1 MQKETEKPQKVFLKD
16 YQPPAFQLSEIHLDF
31 ILNEDSSRIINT
43 TQMKSVG
50 SHKNLWLD
58 GEELT
63 LISVLLN
70 GKKPQY
76 DVSSK
81 GLMIYDVPATFE
93 LKIETETKPQEN
105 TSLEGLYKSNGVFCT
120 QCEAQ
125 GFRKITY
132 FLDRPDVMTTY
143 TVRIEADEKKYPV
156 LLSNG
161 DRISKKSLGN
171 GRHEVIWKD
180 PFKKPCYLFALVAG
194 DLGVIRDTFTTQ
206 SGKKVDLEIY
216 AVHGMQDRCHFA
228 MESLKK
234 SMKWDEERFGREY
247 DLSTYMIL
255 AVDDFNAG
263 AMENKGLNIFNSRL
277 VFADSKT
284 ATDADYFAIES
295 VIAHEYFHNWTGNR
309 VTLRDWFHLSLKEGL
324 TVFRDQEFSMDQSS
338 RALIRIDNVDDL
350 RGYQFSEDAGP
361 NAHPIRPAS
370 CFAVDNFFTG
380 TIYEKGSE
388 VIRMMQTMVGRPGFR
403 KGMDLYFERHD
414 GQAVII
420 EDFAKAIS
428 DPNKQDWS
436 QFKLWYSQAGTPH
449 VSIQEKYDAATKT
462 YTLHLE
468 QSCPPTSQEK
478 LESVTK
484 HPFHIPLVIGLLDSQ
499 TGKELT
505 VQSSKATVNSEGQTL
520 IHLKEANEKFVF
532 ENIPVRPVLSLNRQ
546 FSAPIHLNWKNK
558 PAESVLNEYLF
569 LMKNDTDA
577 FNRWESAQKIYQKS
591 YRDLIEE
598 YRTLQR
604 STVSPDVVAAFA
616 SVVNDPS
623 LDADLKAKLMALPGL
638 DYIAQLE
645 DLLDAKAFLKAHDA
659 LAEAFA
665 KENENSL
672 LKIYQEHHGKNVLS
686 LDPKDFGKRRLK
698 NKALGYLSNI
708 EKHHG
713 LVMTQMKSAHIMTDQ
728 QAGFGILLDL
738 ESPMRDEAIQ
748 WFFDRW
754 KQDSLVLNKW
764 FAHQAISIHSKTFET
779 VQKLLSHP
787 EFSLKNPNRVYSL
800 LRNFG
805 DNITQFHREDLDTYT
820 FMADQILALDKL
832 NPQVAARVSGC
843 FDVWKKLPAQGQ
855 AKAHKQ
861 LERLVASGL
870 SSNTHEILSKA
881 LQA

>member
-1 MQKETEKPQKVFLKD
+1 MQKETEKPQKVYLKD
-16 YQPPAFQLSEIHLDF
+16 YQPPAFQVSQIHLDF
-31 ILNEDSSRIINT
+31 ILNDDISRVIAT
-43 TQMKSVG
+43 TDMVATGG
-50 SHKNLWLD
+50 SKDLWLD
-58 GEELT
+58 GEEMKLV
-63 LISVLLN
+63 SVTVD
-70 GKKPQY
+70 GQKPRY
-76 DVSSK
+76 EVNAK
-81 GLMIYDVPATFE
+81 GMTIFDLPAKFQ
-93 LKIETETKPQEN
+93 LKIETESKPQEN

-125 GFRKITY
+125 GFRKVTY

-161 DRISKKSLGN
+161 DRISQKSLGN

-216 AVHGMQDRCHFA
+216 AVHGMQERCHHA

-247 DLSTYMIL
+247 DLSVYMIL

-277 VFADSKT
+277 VFADAKT

-350 RGYQFSEDAGP
+350 RGYQFAEDAGP

-428 DPNKQDWS
+428 EPNKQDWS

-449 VSIQEKYDAATKT
+449 VLIHEKYDANSKT
-462 YTLHLE
+462 YSVSLK

-478 LESVTK
+478 IEGVVK
-484 HPFHIPLVIGLLDSQ
+484 QPFHIPLVIGLLDSH
-499 TGKELT
+499 TGKEIP
-505 VQSSKATVNSEGQTL
+505 VKSAHATVNTEGQTL
-520 IHLKEANEKFVF
+520 IHLKKETETFTF
-532 ENIPVRPVLSLNRQ
+532 ENVPVKPVLSLNRQ
-546 FSAPIHLNWKNK
+546 FSAPIHLNWSDK
-558 PAESVLNEYLF
+558 AEEAVLEENLF
-569 LMKNDTDA
+569 LMKNDSDS

-591 YRDLIEE
+591 FHRLIEE

-604 STVSPDVVAAFA
+604 ATVSPDVVGAFS
-616 SVVNDPS
+616 SVVNDPN
-623 LDADLKAKLMALPGL
+623 LDADLKAKLMSLPGL

-645 DLLDAKAFLKAHDA
+645 ETIDAKAFLTAHDA

-665 KENENSL
+665 KENESAL
-672 LKIYQEHHGKNVLS
+672 LKIYQEHHGKNVMS
-686 LDPKDFGKRRLK
+686 LDPKDFGRRRLK
-698 NKALGYLSNI
+698 NKSLGYLAYLPKY
-708 EKHHG
+708 EA
-713 LVMTQMKSAHIMTDQ
+713 MAMEQMKKAQIMTDQ
-728 QAGFGILLDL
+728 QSGFAIAVDAPSAHR
-738 ESPMRDEAIQ
+738 EEAIA
-748 WFFDRW
+748 WFYDRW
-754 KQDSLVLNKW
+754 KSESLVLNKW
-764 FAHQAISIHSKTFET
+764 FAIQAQSSHPKTFET

-800 LRNFG
+800 LGKFG
-805 DNITQFHREDLDTYT
+805 DNIPQFHREDLDTYS
-820 FMADQILALDKL
+820 FMADQILELDKL
-832 NPQVAARVSGC
+832 NPQVAARVAGC
-843 FDVWKKLPAQGQ
+843 FDVWKKLPSVGQ

-861 LERLVASGL
+861 LERLVSAGL
-870 SSNTHEILSKA
+870 SNNTHEILSKA